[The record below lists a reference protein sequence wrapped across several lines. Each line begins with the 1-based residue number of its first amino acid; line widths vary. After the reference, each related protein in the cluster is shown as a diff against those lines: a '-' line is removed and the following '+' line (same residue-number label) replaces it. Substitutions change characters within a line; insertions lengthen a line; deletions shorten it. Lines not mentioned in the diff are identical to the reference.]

1 MARLFAISDI
11 HGCYKPFYELV
22 TNIIKLTKSDQLI
35 LLGDYVDRGE
45 SSKEVIDFILDLS
58 KKGFNITSLTG
69 NHEAMLLDSYSKPEI
84 FPLWL
89 MNGGA
94 ATLSSFGIQD
104 IQNIDKKYLE
114 FFSTLG
120 YYRIIGNIIFVHAG
134 FDDSATDPF
143 SEKQS
148 MIWECRNSYTHPA
161 LSGKKIIHG
170 HRPRTLTSIKKL
182 ISEKPDVIPI
192 DTGCVYEKEIGYGML
207 TAIEVNSMTL
217 FSVPNQ

>member
-45 SSKEVIDFILDLS
+45 SSKEVIDFILDLN

-104 IQNIDKKYLE
+104 IQNIDNKYLE

-134 FDDSATDPF
+134 FDDSAIDPF

-148 MIWECRNSYTHPA
+148 MIWECRNSYTHPV

-182 ISEKPDVIPI
+182 LSEKPDVIPI